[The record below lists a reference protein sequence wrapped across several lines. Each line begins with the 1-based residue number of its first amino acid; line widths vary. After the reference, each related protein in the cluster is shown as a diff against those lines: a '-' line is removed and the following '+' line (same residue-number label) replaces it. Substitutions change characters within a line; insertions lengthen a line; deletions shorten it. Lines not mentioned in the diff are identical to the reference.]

1 MPQVFPHEIVV
12 AYEEDYMIVKG
23 ETDEDINTD
32 DADEDDAEETDEDSG
47 TSDGDADDSDED
59 IGNTVCIHPTMYYG
73 VRTSTKH
80 TCSAPNN
87 FLNINTIT
95 VRVLVNNCGSPEF
108 HQSIRLIIG
117 Q

>member
-80 TCSAPNN
+80 TCWAPNN
-87 FLNINTIT
+87 FLSININTVT
-95 VRVLVNNCGSPEF
+95 VLFFSKRGKPSLCIN
-108 HQSIRLIIG
+108 
-117 Q
+117 